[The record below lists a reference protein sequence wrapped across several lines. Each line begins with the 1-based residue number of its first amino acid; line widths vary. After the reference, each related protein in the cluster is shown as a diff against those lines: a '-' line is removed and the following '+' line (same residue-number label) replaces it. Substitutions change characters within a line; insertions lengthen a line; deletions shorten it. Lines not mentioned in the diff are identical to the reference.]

1 MANRISEIASS
12 LKQLGDIQVT
22 DWDLKGLLNTD
33 IKDLEI
39 RDSLRRLGNMKV
51 MEWDFQ
57 EALPTVHKIAHQ
69 EVDLVS
75 FVKRAAQYKVMEL
88 NFRSAATGEV
98 DTGAQDELSEEEM
111 GQLLLNLRSFVYYV
125 VANLVETPERAQ
137 IRLQRIAPKV
147 VRMRLVMTRRDV
159 SIIVGRE
166 GASASAIRNL
176 LKASAAIHGVNF
188 LFEVLSHEDEIN
200 LTEKQAAQGS

>member
-176 LKASAAIHGVNF
+176 LKASATIHGVNF